1 MRMILRMM
9 KVLMTKQLMM
19 MPKTRT
25 TNLPMTPNTMMCK
38 VTIKPKLP
46 SLSKREKAGA
56 NRDEEEE
63 D

>member
-1 MRMILRMM
+1 MRMMLRMM

-25 TNLPMTPNTMMCK
+25 TSLPTMPNTMMRK
-38 VTIKPKLP
+38 VTIKPKLRY
-46 SLSKREKAGA
+46 LSKRGKVEE
-56 NRDEEEE
+56 NPDEEE